1 MNRRQVRDR
10 TTSTRPGQQRH
21 DDTVLEPG
29 TGTTLEA
36 GASAH
41 RVDEEIDQIVSDMM
55 DDTPETQTQRVR
67 VTPEQLNN
75 RVVITGMGVVSA
87 VGIGLDAFWSAL
99 TSGTSGIA
107 TITLCDV
114 TGYPTQIAGEVKDW
128 DPARYLDR
136 KAAQRMSRA
145 GQFAVT
151 AALEAV
157 KDANLHVAE
166 ENHDAGVVLGTG
178 TSSFP
183 DTEAAMRTLIERGP
197 MRISPFFAPI
207 ALPNMP
213 AGQVAMHLKLGGHN
227 NTVVT
232 ACAAGNQ
239 AIGEAYEVIRRGDA
253 EVMLAGGTEAPI
265 CQLGLAAFCV
275 MRALSTRNDEPA
287 RASRPYDKER
297 DGFVPAEGAA
307 ILVLESLNHALERE
321 ATIYAEVVGYG
332 ASSDAYHSVMPQP
345 QGAGL
350 VRAMERAL
358 GTAGIQPLE
367 VDYVNAHATSTQL
380 GDVAETAAIKHV
392 FGEYAEQLPVSS
404 TKSMTGHLLGA
415 ANAVEAVA
423 SVMAIHTD
431 IVPPTINYENPDPA
445 CDLDC
450 VPNEARKADVRVA
463 MSNGS
468 GFGGQ
473 NAVLL
478 FREYQG

>member
-1 MNRRQVRDR
+1 MNRQHVRDR
-10 TTSTRPGQQRH
+10 GAHATTGQQRH
-21 DDTVLEPG
+21 DETVLEPG
-29 TGTTLEA
+29 TGIAVE
-36 GASAH
+36 GDASTQ
-41 RVDEEIDQIVSDMM
+41 RVDAEIDQIVSDMM
-55 DDTPETQTQRVR
+55 ADSPDTQTQRVR
-67 VTPEQLNN
+67 VSPEQLNN
-75 RVVITGMGVVSA
+75 RVVITGMGVVSS
-87 VGIGLDAFWSAL
+87 VGVGVDEFWGAL
-99 TSGTSGIA
+99 TSGSSGIT

-114 TGYPTQIAGEVKDW
+114 TGYPTRIAGEVKGW
-128 DPARYLDR
+128 DPAQHLDR

-151 AALEAV
+151 AALQAV
-157 KDANLHVAE
+157 KDANLHLGE
-166 ENHDAGVVLGTG
+166 ENHDAGVILGTG

-183 DTEAAMRTLIERGP
+183 DTEAAMRTLMERGP

-275 MRALSTRNDEPA
+275 MRALSTRNDEPTQ
-287 RASRPYDKER
+287 ASRPYDKER
-297 DGFVPAEGAA
+297 DGFVPAEGSA

-350 VRAMERAL
+350 VRAMQRAL

-367 VDYVNAHATSTQL
+367 VDYINAHATSTQL
-380 GDVAETAAIKHV
+380 GDVAETEAIKHV

-431 IVPPTINYENPDPA
+431 IIPPTINYENPDPA